1 MCVGPF
7 APKMPQMPAP
17 PKRQAPPPSQKAAAP
32 PPEYQPP
39 EDIKDK
45 QSDEEKLSTKKK
57 KELQIQ
63 KQKEGVKQFGSVDPD
78 NIPKTPEGGVNPPK

>member
-17 PKRQAPPPSQKAAAP
+17 QRHAPPPTQKAAP
-32 PPEYQPP
+32 PPEEYVAP

-45 QSDEEKLSTKKK
+45 EGEEKVSTKRK
-57 KELQIQ
+57 KELEIE
-63 KQKEGVKQFGSVDPD
+63 KQKKGVKEFGSVDPENLPD
-78 NIPKTPEGGVNPPK
+78 TPEGGVNPPK

>member
-17 PKRQAPPPSQKAAAP
+17 QRQAPPPTQKAAP
-32 PPEYQPP
+32 PPEEYVAP

-45 QSDEEKLSTKKK
+45 EGEEKVSTKRK
-57 KELQIQ
+57 KELEIE
-63 KQKEGVKQFGSVDPD
+63 KQKKGVKEFGSVDPENLPD
-78 NIPKTPEGGVNPPK
+78 TPEGGVNPPK

>member
-17 PKRQAPPPSQKAAAP
+17 QRQAPPPSQKAAAP
-32 PPEYQPP
+32 PAEYVAP

-45 QSDEEKLSTKKK
+45 DGEEKISTKRK
-57 KELQIQ
+57 KELEIE
-63 KQKEGVKQFGSVDPD
+63 KQKKGVKEFGSVDPD
-78 NIPKTPEGGVNPPK
+78 NLPNTPEGGVNTPK

>member
-17 PKRQAPPPSQKAAAP
+17 QRRDPPPSQKAAAP
-32 PPEYQPP
+32 PPEYVPP

-45 QSDEEKLSTKKK
+45 EGEEKVSTKRK
-57 KELQIQ
+57 KELEIE
-63 KQKEGVKQFGSVDPD
+63 KQKKGVKEFGSVDPENLPKSPEQGV
-78 NIPKTPEGGVNPPK
+78 NIPK

>member
-17 PKRQAPPPSQKAAAP
+17 QRQAPPPSQQAAP
-32 PPEYQPP
+32 PPEEYVAP

-45 QSDEEKLSTKKK
+45 EGKEKVSTKRK
-57 KELQIQ
+57 KELEIE
-63 KQKEGVKQFGSVDPD
+63 KQKKGVGEFGSIDPESLP
-78 NIPKTPEGGVNPPK
+78 NSPEGGVNPPK

>member
-17 PKRQAPPPSQKAAAP
+17 QRRDPPPSQKAAAP
-32 PPEYQPP
+32 PPEYVPP

-45 QSDEEKLSTKKK
+45 EGEEKISTKRK
-57 KELQIQ
+57 KELEIE
-63 KQKEGVKQFGSVDPD
+63 KQKKGVKEFGSVDPENLPKSPEQGV
-78 NIPKTPEGGVNPPK
+78 NIPK

>member
-17 PKRQAPPPSQKAAAP
+17 QRRDPPPSQKAAAP
-32 PPEYQPP
+32 PPEYVPP

-45 QSDEEKLSTKKK
+45 EGEEKLSTKRK
-57 KELQIQ
+57 KELEIE
-63 KQKEGVKQFGSVDPD
+63 KQKKGVKEFGSVDPE
-78 NIPKTPEGGVNPPK
+78 NLPKSPEGGVNIPK

>member
-17 PKRQAPPPSQKAAAP
+17 QRQAPPPTQKAAP
-32 PPEYQPP
+32 PPEEYVAP

-45 QSDEEKLSTKKK
+45 EGEEKVSTKRK
-57 KELQIQ
+57 KELEIE
-63 KQKEGVKQFGSVDPD
+63 KQKNGVKEFGSVDPENLPD
-78 NIPKTPEGGVNPPK
+78 TPEGGVNPPK

>member
-17 PKRQAPPPSQKAAAP
+17 QRQAPPPTQKAAP
-32 PPEYQPP
+32 PPEEYVAP

-45 QSDEEKLSTKKK
+45 EGDEKVSTKRK
-57 KELQIQ
+57 KELEIE
-63 KQKEGVKQFGSVDPD
+63 KQKKGVKEFGSVDPENLPD
-78 NIPKTPEGGVNPPK
+78 TPEGGVNPPK